1 MPLLFQ
7 NGLKKNSNHYKN
19 IVAMNAPDKI
29 YMPNDEGQDAC
40 YINKQSLVTFIE
52 DLIAEN
58 LENTTDANHDNHE
71 GYHQACWDI
80 IYRIK
85 QMCK

>member
-1 MPLLFQ
+1 MEPATIAYAKLH
-7 NGLKKNSNHYKN
+7 GIKTP
-19 IVAMNAPDKI
+19 APDKMNI
-29 YMPNDEGQDAC
+29 NGTE
-40 YINKQSLVTFIE
+40 YIQKSSLVTFIE
-52 DLIAEN
+52 DCMAEN
-58 LENTTDANHDNHE
+58 LENITDANHDNHE